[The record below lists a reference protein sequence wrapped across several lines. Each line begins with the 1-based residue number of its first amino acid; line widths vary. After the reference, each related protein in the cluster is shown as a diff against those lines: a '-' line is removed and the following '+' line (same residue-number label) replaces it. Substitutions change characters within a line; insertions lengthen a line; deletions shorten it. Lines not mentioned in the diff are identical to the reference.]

1 MKTDN
6 IPALVMLSAGAVDC
20 VLAIR
25 NHLNLRDFLIELLIV
40 LVIFYIAGLL
50 IRYIVDRNFKEI
62 ELDEEEVKED
72 GEDSVENI
80 NIGDENKVEE

>member
-20 VLAIR
+20 VFAIR